1 VKRVARSR
9 PSDRALLLDILP
21 QHIREIVL
29 FLLTTGLRRKEAF
42 GLDLETSTVSVKVK
56 GGMFRMVLISP
67 EAALILK
74 TVPKRAGRC
83 LIRPTTASISRP
95 RAQPPTS
102 NFFAGT
108 MHARPS
114 QRGSVNP
121 APIGRHQGPAR
132 HSNVAVGRNIATWL
146 TANCVRRSTACLR

>member
-1 VKRVARSR
+1 
-9 PSDRALLLDILP
+9 LLDNLP

-29 FLLTTGLRRKEAF
+29 FLLTTGLRRNEAF
-42 GLDLETSTVSVKVK
+42 GLERRRVDLETSTVSVKVK

-132 HSNVAVGRNIATWL
+132 AL
-146 TANCVRRSTACLR
+146 QRRRQGEISPRG